1 MTTGGTY
8 PVMTSN
14 RWKYNGKEVQT
25 TGNVNWL
32 DYGAREYDEV
42 IARWTRPDPMSEKYY
57 GTSGYT
63 YCVDNP
69 IRFIDPIGRNTIE
82 LNTDFYNHT
91 GKKIGTDGVN
101 NGVKVLVTNNREARK
116 VSRIKGNVDINSVK
130 SRFILPH
137 DVVLKECINVLDRTI
152 ANGGLREESSI
163 IMNNGS
169 VIQGQTG
176 SMPII
181 ENGEQTANASLPN
194 LPKEST
200 SSDVEATIHSHP
212 TTVQEYE
219 GKVYPQSASR
229 PSPTDKNTFKQFNT
243 NIIVGPLETIN
254 NGTRNN
260 NGFINIPDRT
270 NGVVFYDRNTTPH
283 ANLSIESIWRI
294 LNN

>member
-1 MTTGGTY
+1 MSYRELKYYNIKADSTSTFGFSYDNLGRLTNTNRYVGAGATASSTFTERNLSYDANGNILTLSRYGASATTPEDNFTYTYNGNKLMNLVGTNGGTAL
-8 PVMTSN
+8 S
-14 RWKYNGKEVQT
+14 
-25 TGNVNWL
+25 
-32 DYGAREYDEV
+32 GAN
-42 IARWTRPDPMSEKYY
+42 
-57 GTSGYT
+57 YT
-63 YCVDNP
+63 YDGNGNMTH
-69 IRFIDPIGRNTIE
+69 DGRMNLDVTYDI
-82 LNTDFYNHT
+82 F
-91 GKKIGTDGVN
+91 GMPQSVQQIGTDGVN
-101 NGVKVLVTNNREARK
+101 NGVKVLVTDNREARK

-219 GKVYPQSASR
+219 GRVYPQSASR
-229 PSPTDKNTFKQFNT
+229 PSPTDKNTFMQIF
-243 NIIVGPLETIN
+243 
-254 NGTRNN
+254 R
-260 NGFINIPDRT
+260 
-270 NGVVFYDRNTTPH
+270 
-283 ANLSIESIWRI
+283 
-294 LNN
+294 LNQYGEY